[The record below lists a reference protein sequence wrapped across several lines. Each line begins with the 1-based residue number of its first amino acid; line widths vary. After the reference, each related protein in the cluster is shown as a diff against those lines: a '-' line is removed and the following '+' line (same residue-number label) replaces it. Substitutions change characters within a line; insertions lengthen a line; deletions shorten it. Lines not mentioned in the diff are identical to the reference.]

1 MRVRFFTKYVTDSSS
16 GGPSPPAHSAP
27 TCNLGGVTCAGDRHV
42 PSVQRK
48 RPTESTARAARHSEW
63 SGSTWCSST
72 GAHCSRMPSFAT
84 PPNDATCNRRR
95 ATDTMGCSHD
105 AAGNIGRRWSLA
117 VDGSRREHVRAA
129 KELVRLQREGKIA
142 HVAENRPLLHR
153 GALYN
158 A

>member
-1 MRVRFFTKYVTDSSS
+1 MERLDLVQFHWCALLAHAVVRDTTQR
-16 GGPSPPAHSAP
+16 
-27 TCNLGGVTCAGDRHV
+27 CNLQPTTCDR
-42 PSVQRK
+42 
-48 RPTESTARAARHSEW
+48 
-63 SGSTWCSST
+63 
-72 GAHCSRMPSFAT
+72 
-84 PPNDATCNRRR
+84 
-95 ATDTMGCSHD
+95 DTMGCSHD

-153 GALYN
+153 SALYN